1 MTKPSVPLD
10 ERPRSGPYSGL
21 NTNSARRFLRKQF
34 EQAGLPDC
42 DAEARDLVMA
52 ATGLSRAQM
61 ITEGTEFI
69 SPEAFDRLQDYSA
82 RRLSG
87 EPADNILG
95 WREFYGR
102 RFDISPDV
110 LSPRQETEEVTAKAL
125 AQISAMQAPHI
136 LDLGTGSGA
145 IITTI
150 LCERADAVGTAADI
164 SKAALDMAKKNAA
177 AYGVTDRLTFL
188 QSDWFDNIEG
198 QFDLIISNP
207 PYIDSAA
214 MAQLPREVLAF
225 DPQISLHGGEDG
237 LTPYRIIAAQAGQHL
252 KPGGVLVFEIGF
264 DQGRSVPDI
273 LRRAGFI
280 NAEMFRDIA
289 GQPRIVTARASAGQT
304 SQRAPDIIA

>member
-1 MTKPSVPLD
+1 MTKPPVPLD
-10 ERPRSGPYSGL
+10 QRPRSGPYSGL
-21 NTNSARRFLRKQF
+21 NANSARRFLRKQF

-69 SPEAFDRLQDYSA
+69 SPEAFDRLQAYSA

-87 EPADNILG
+87 EPADRILG

-125 AQISAMQAPHI
+125 AQISALRTPHV

-150 LCERADAVGTAADI
+150 LCERTEAVGTAADI
-164 SKAALDMAKKNAA
+164 SEAALDMARKNAA
-177 AYGVTDRLTFL
+177 AHGVAGRLTLL
-188 QSDWFDNIEG
+188 QSNWFENIEG

-214 MAQLPREVLAF
+214 MAQLPREVSAF
-225 DPQISLHGGEDG
+225 DPHISLHGGEDG
-237 LTPYRIIAAQAGQHL
+237 LAPYRIIAAQAGPYL
-252 KPGGVLVFEIGF
+252 KPQGRIVFEVGF
-264 DQGRSVPDI
+264 DQGESVPDI
-273 LRRAGFI
+273 LRRAGFSG
-280 NAEMFRDIA
+280 AEMFRDIA
-289 GQPRIVTARASAGQT
+289 GLPRIVTASLPPA
-304 SQRAPDIIA
+304 